1 MVIFMT
7 ETPWSRITVT
17 SSLNEICRD
26 QMGTGGGGGGGG
38 GVTYLAPTPFY
49 VLQASREIF
58 KDKYK
63 YI

>member
-7 ETPWSRITVT
+7 ETPKSKLTVT
-17 SSLNEICRD
+17 SSLNEISRN
-26 QMGTGGGGGGGG
+26 QIGNRGEGGGGG
-38 GVTYLAPTPFY
+38 GVTQLAPTPFY